1 MGGGARGV
9 ALDHSAPGAVPIELL
24 PAGQDC
30 EMRLA
35 GGNPVTRLGLDAL
48 RHMLVPVIVVAAW
61 MTRASA
67 PSGKTIRLGWFWRRA
82 ERREM
87 RDMVGKRR

>member
-1 MGGGARGV
+1 MCCCLNLLAG
-9 ALDHSAPGAVPIELL
+9 LDRSAPGAVLIEVL

-48 RHMLVPVIVVAAW
+48 GHMLVPVIVLELG
-61 MTRASA
+61 RAGQA
-67 PSGKTIRLGWFWRRA
+67 
-82 ERREM
+82 
-87 RDMVGKRR
+87 

>member
-1 MGGGARGV
+1 V
-9 ALDHSAPGAVPIELL
+9 L

-48 RHMLVPVIVVAAW
+48 GHMLVPVIVLELG
-61 MTRASA
+61 RAGQA
-67 PSGKTIRLGWFWRRA
+67 
-82 ERREM
+82 
-87 RDMVGKRR
+87 